1 MNKKIIIQFLLV
13 FFVLFLS
20 VTFYKQYFSEQELGK
35 EVIQLK
41 KKENKENQKVDN
53 EDNASNIIEN
63 LRYTSKDLLG
73 NTYIIEALSAKF
85 FDKKINEIKLINVNA
100 KIIQKNNDII
110 FINSKTADYNKI
122 SNNTIFKDNVNI
134 LYGNQKINANIIKLD
149 FLKNYIEILEN
160 VHYINEN
167 SNIFADKVE
176 IDLISKKLKISM
188 INKKD
193 KVFITGKY

>member
-85 FDKKINEIKLINVNA
+85 FDKKINEIQLIDVNA

-110 FINSKTADYNKI
+110 FINSKTADYNKV

-134 LYGNQKINANIIKLD
+134 FYGNQKINANIIKLD

-160 VHYINEN
+160 VHYINES

-188 INKKD
+188 KNKKD
-193 KVFITGKY
+193 RVFITGKY